1 MIARRAL
8 RCLLKASRRRI
19 GANRALNWRVAA
31 DWTVVSWRADVIQCS
46 VPSLHTS
53 LSYITDLEA
62 RSTALVR
69 SSNRAS
75 TSAEVTLSAL
85 FSRTSKTRRTAIV
98 TRCALGAFADV
109 PEAVAVTV
117 GTIGT
122 QVFSGKASSCRAVAA
137 RWARYGMCRVTKTV
151 TASRTSLY
159 QSK

>member
-1 MIARRAL
+1 M
-8 RCLLKASRRRI
+8 
-19 GANRALNWRVAA
+19 
-31 DWTVVSWRADVIQCS
+31 
-46 VPSLHTS
+46 
-53 LSYITDLEA
+53 
-62 RSTALVR
+62 R

-75 TSAEVTLSAL
+75 ASTEVTLSAL
-85 FSRTSKTRRTAIV
+85 FSGTSEAGRTAIV

-117 GTIGT
+117 GAVGA
-122 QVFSGKASSCRAVAA
+122 QEFSGKASSCRAVAA

>member
-1 MIARRAL
+1 MRTVSDVSQSSRGRVSTRRAL
-8 RCLLKASRRRI
+8 HWRI
-19 GANRALNWRVAA
+19 AAN
-31 DWTVVSWRADVIQCS
+31 WTVVSWRADIIQCC

-53 LSYITDLEA
+53 LSHVADLVG

-75 TSAEVTLSAL
+75 TSAEVTLSTL
-85 FSRTSKTRRTAIV
+85 FSGTSKAGRTAIV

-122 QVFSGKASSCRAVAA
+122 QVFSGKARSCRAVAA